1 MATYYKYAE
10 RSAGSQVNWAEI
22 GKNLTDTLNE
32 ENKLREQKKAEIEEA
47 TRQYGLTLENAEQG
61 EFKPLNQ
68 WALDYASDAQE
79 ARLLQDRLLRQ
90 GKLKLRD
97 YTMMRQNLTD
107 GTNQAFDLIKEYN
120 AEFKVKMERAKGLDP
135 ANSSQYLERWLLEQ
149 AEGFA
154 NFTKSKLYINP
165 TNFAVNVARNFITKD
180 GVTTMSDKPD
190 DYTTVNDLRNRIK
203 SSFDKFNSD
212 AYLKSQIDL
221 LGEEQRAIIDQ
232 AATKSKTGFTKAVE
246 DQRLKEGFDIVQN
259 LIINKAFTDPN
270 KISSVLT
277 EDLGGYLSDPAD
289 PKSKMIKFDYTWDE
303 TKAGKVIDG
312 VNYILLTK
320 ENNQIVPQF
329 SDDQKKLAE
338 DYMRKKMNSMIDYK
352 ETMQGYTNPTPPQVQ
367 QWQVEFGK
375 DKNARLSLANM
386 LLKLKNGTQE
396 EVQAAVD
403 YFRLV
408 NPKGIKEI
416 ARWGDPTNKT
426 GGISYITADGEL
438 RELTRSDNDADWIRA
453 ATGAFLP
460 EGTSLDDVVDQAIKA
475 SGGTSTWDNYGEIAN
490 RAKQVIQPA
499 VQDTNTNFFNNI
511 VIPGVPG
518 SGGGAKGKAA
528 KYSTG
533 G

>member
-1 MATYYKYAE
+1 MATYFKYAE
-10 RSAGSQVNWAEI
+10 RSAGSQVDWSEI

-32 ENKLREQKKAEIEEA
+32 ESKLREQKKAEIEEA
-47 TRQYGLTLENAEQG
+47 TRQYGLTLEKAEQG

-154 NFTKSKLYINP
+154 NFEKSKLYINP
-165 TNFAVNVARNFITKD
+165 TNFAVNVARNFVTKD
-180 GVTTMSDKPD
+180 GITTMSEKPD

-203 SSFDKFNSD
+203 SNFDKFDSD
-212 AYLKSQIDL
+212 AYLKSQVDL

-232 AATKSKTGFTKAVE
+232 AATKSKTGFTKSVE

-259 LIINKAFTDPN
+259 LIINKAFADPN

-289 PKSKMIKFDYTWDE
+289 PKSKMIQFDYTWDE

-312 VNYILLTK
+312 VSYILLTK

-329 SDDQKKLAE
+329 SDDQRKLAE
-338 DYMRKKMNSMIDYK
+338 DYMKNKMNSMLDYK
-352 ETMQGYTNPTPPQVQ
+352 ETMQGYTNPAAPQPSV
-367 QWQVEFGK
+367 
-375 DKNARLSLANM
+375 D
-386 LLKLKNGTQE
+386 LLKYWDNQENVKAGMEQWNNLRSGTFEQK
-396 EVQAAVD
+396 VAAVQ
-403 YFRLV
+403 YFR
-408 NPKGIKEI
+408 GI
-416 ARWGDPTNKT
+416 DP
-426 GGISYITADGEL
+426 
-438 RELTRSDNDADWIRA
+438 
-453 ATGAFLP
+453 
-460 EGTSLDDVVDQAIKA
+460 
-475 SGGTSTWDNYGEIAN
+475 
-490 RAKQVIQPA
+490 
-499 VQDTNTNFFNNI
+499 NI
-511 VIPGVPG
+511 VDVKFTDVPENGPG
-518 SGGGAKGKAA
+518 SGGVEFVYSNGNKVPYWFYDPNGSEISGASWMNAGNEILGGKVTQSDADTYGKKA
-528 KYSTG
+528 KTNYGADESKIRASVGNANEGLDYSTK
-533 G
+533 